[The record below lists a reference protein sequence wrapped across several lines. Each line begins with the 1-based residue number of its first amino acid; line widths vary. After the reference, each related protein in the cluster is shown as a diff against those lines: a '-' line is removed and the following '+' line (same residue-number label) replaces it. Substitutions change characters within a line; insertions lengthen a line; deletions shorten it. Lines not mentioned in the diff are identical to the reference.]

1 MYNMA
6 PYQTVLEGTDSAKL
20 WDDLAQIKW
29 DEVDLNKRGE
39 GESPTLEPACSGGK
53 CEVSF

>member
-6 PYQTVLEGTDSAKL
+6 PYQTIVEGTDSAKL
-20 WDDLAQIKW
+20 WDDLAQIDW

-39 GESPTLEPACSGGK
+39 GESPTLDPACSGGK